1 MIIKLSK
8 IDFGGGTCTGS
19 SECVLTTA
27 TFTSNAT
34 YNPPS
39 GVNGFKKVTV
49 NVDLDAPYNSGFT
62 AGFSSGYTSGET
74 AGYASGYTSGE
85 TVGYASGETAGAAA
99 QKALLGAT
107 SFTANDT
114 YTSENGWSSVT
125 VNVPQVSENKLNKYW
140 NGEVTALTESDFSGI
155 TGLYPYMFAY
165 NGYQSIFGAGKGIKS
180 IVFPASVSGISDHV
194 FSHCDMLTD
203 VEFKAPELG
212 NFGWLGQQNGLFEGC
227 AALSGLTGFEKWVG
241 QGQSNMFNGCYGLSG
256 DFRLGCTAMTA
267 AGNMFAQCTG
277 ITSFTFVNNVT
288 GFTRTNIFTNC
299 SSVTRVDFTNNT
311 VVADLTNVATFS
323 AFTANYEIWVHE
335 SLYDTWI
342 ATSPWDTISSH
353 IVSKST
359 RTT

>member
-49 NVDLDAPYNSGFT
+49 NVDLNAPYNSGFT

-140 NGEVTALTESDFSGI
+140 SGEVTALTESDFSGI

-165 NGYQSIFGAGKGIKS
+165 NGNQSVFGAGKGIKS

-203 VEFKAPELG
+203 VEFKAPVIG
-212 NFGWLGQQNGLFEGC
+212 NTGWLTSQSGLFEGC
-227 AALSGLTGFEKWVG
+227 SSLSGLTGFEKWTG
-241 QGQSNMFNGCYGLSG
+241 NAQNNMFNGCYALSG
-256 DFRLGCTAMTA
+256 DFRLGVGEMTN
-267 AGNMFAQCTG
+267 GSNMFSQCTG
-277 ITSFTFVNNVT
+277 ITSFTFVNNMT
-288 GFTRTNIFTNC
+288 TFGNRTNFFTNC
-299 SSVTRVDFTNNT
+299 SSVERIDLTNNT
-311 VVADLTNVATFS
+311 VVPPVNVNAFT

>member
-49 NVDLDAPYNSGFT
+49 SVDLNAPYTSGFT
-62 AGFSSGYTSGET
+62 AGFSSGFTSGET
-74 AGYASGYTSGE
+74 S
-85 TVGYASGETAGAAA
+85 GAAA

-107 SFTANDT
+107 SFTSNDT
-114 YTSENGWSSVT
+114 YTSENGWSAVT

-140 NGEVTALTESDFSGI
+140 NGEVTALTESDFSGM

-165 NGYQSIFGAGKGIKS
+165 NGNLFDGNKGIKS
-180 IVFPASVSGISDHV
+180 IVFPASVSGIADHV
-194 FSHCDMLTD
+194 FSHCTQLTD
-203 VEFKAPELG
+203 VEFKAPVLG
-212 NFGWLGQQNGLFEGC
+212 NYGWFGLQTGLFEGC
-227 AALSGLTGFEKWVG
+227 DSLSGLTGFEKWTG
-241 QGQSNMFNGCYGLSG
+241 SGQSNMFNGCFSLTG
-256 DFRLGCTAMTA
+256 DFRLGVGDMSN
-267 AGNMFAQCTG
+267 GSNMFSQCSG
-277 ITSFTFVNNVT
+277 ITSFTFLNNVASF
-288 GFTRTNIFTNC
+288 GNRTNIFTNC
-299 SSVTRVDFTNNT
+299 SSVERIDLTNNT
-311 VVADLTNVATFS
+311 VVPPVNVNAFT